1 MDTVILALV
10 REITQ
15 EVATRS
21 SVPESMG
28 GRLPVKTGQLAS
40 SLSTRV
46 YRTGNST
53 IGEVTYTAPYAG
65 LINRGGAVIRR
76 YRTKNGIVEKE
87 VSHTPKSFLDAA
99 VAEVVDMK
107 KINSH
112 LQKKLKE
119 AQNIDIK
126 ASAG

>member
-10 REITQ
+10 REVVQ
-15 EVATRS
+15 DVATRS
-21 SVPESMG
+21 STPESMG
-28 GRLPVKTGQLAS
+28 GRMPVKTGQLVS

-65 LINRGGAVIRR
+65 LINRGGAVIRT
-76 YRTKNGIVEKE
+76 YNTKNGPVDKE
-87 VSHTPKSFLDAA
+87 VTHTPKSFLDAA
-99 VAEVVDMK
+99 VVEAVDMEK
-107 KINSH
+107 MNTH
-112 LQKKLKE
+112 LRKKLQE

-126 ASAG
+126 TSAR